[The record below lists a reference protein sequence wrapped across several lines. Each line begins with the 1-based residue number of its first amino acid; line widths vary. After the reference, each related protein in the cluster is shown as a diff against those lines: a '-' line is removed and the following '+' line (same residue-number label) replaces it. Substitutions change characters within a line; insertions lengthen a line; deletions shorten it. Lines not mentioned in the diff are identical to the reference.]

1 MFSKTHTSYCP
12 WMIIKTNDKM
22 TARLEAMRYV
32 LSSFDYQGKD
42 KAATTLTPDPNVVMR
57 YYRSAFQI
65 D

>member
-1 MFSKTHTSYCP
+1 
-12 WMIIKTNDKM
+12 M